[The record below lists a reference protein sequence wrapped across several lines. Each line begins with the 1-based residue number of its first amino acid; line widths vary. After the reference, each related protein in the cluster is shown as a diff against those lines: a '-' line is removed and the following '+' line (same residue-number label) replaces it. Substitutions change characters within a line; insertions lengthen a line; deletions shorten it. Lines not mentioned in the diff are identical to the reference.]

1 MEKMGVGGYYQKSP
15 QKDQNFLIDN

>member
-1 MEKMGVGGYYQKSP
+1 MEKKGVGGYYQKSP